1 MATPRKKTIRTVLM
15 ADLVDSKQVAQ
26 RKAFEKKLRTLVR
39 EINKD
44 PTVRIEITQGIDLV
58 VGVMPSLQS
67 AWQVAECLTMGVFPE
82 AFRFGIGVG
91 EIDIAGD
98 GDDIN
103 AMDGTAFHAAAAAV
117 AEAEES
123 GTPFR
128 LRLAEGAQPKQDK
141 ARFAAEIQL
150 VEANLSL
157 MQTIRSQWTER
168 GAQIVSLYEK
178 LGTQQAT
185 AKRLKISQQAVSK
198 VLRQG
203 HYKVFAAAKHSLS
216 AMLLVMDGVI
226 NP

>member
-15 ADLVDSKQVAQ
+15 ADLVDSKQVKQ
-26 RKAFEKKLRTLVR
+26 RKAFEKKLRTLVL

-58 VGVMPSLQS
+58 VGVMPGLQS
-67 AWQVAECLTMGVFPE
+67 AWQVAERLTMGVFPE

-150 VEANLSL
+150 IEASL
-157 MQTIRSQWTER
+157 RLMHTIRSQWTER
-168 GAQIVSLYEK
+168 GAQIFSLYEK

-185 AKRLKISQQAVSK
+185 STRLKISQQAVSK
-198 VLRQG
+198 ALRQG
-203 HYKVFAAAKHSLS
+203 HCNVYTETKHRLA
-216 AMLLVMDGVI
+216 AMLLILDGVI
-226 NP
+226 AP